1 MAYDGTEYAG
11 FQVQPNAPT
20 VQGELERALG
30 EICGGPVRVTGAGR
44 TDAGVHATGQVI
56 DFRTA
61 STLDG
66 GTMERGVNALLP
78 EDIAVSG
85 LEPAGETF
93 HARFSATGRTYEYR
107 IRNAPTR
114 DPLDRRRE
122 QWLPVRLDRAAM
134 REASA
139 RLVGRHDFAAFA
151 AGVSGVRTVRRA
163 VWSEED
169 LILRFEIE
177 ADAFLRGMVRG
188 IVGTLLWVGRG
199 KTSVDRFAEILRAGD
214 RAQAG
219 PSAPA
224 HGLCL
229 IHVSYDGERKSGFG
243 ERSRDLGES
252 EREESDE

>member
-1 MAYDGTEYAG
+1 VAYDGTAYAG
-11 FQVQPNAPT
+11 FQVQPKAPT
-20 VQGELERALG
+20 VQGELERALA
-30 EICGGPVRVTGAGR
+30 EICGGPVRITGAGR

-66 GTMERGVNALLP
+66 STMERGVNALLP
-78 EDIAVSG
+78 EDIAVSDLG
-85 LEPAGETF
+85 PAGETF

-114 DPLDRRRE
+114 DPLERRRE
-122 QWLPVRLDRAAM
+122 QWLPVTLDRAAM
-134 REASA
+134 GEAGA

-151 AGVSGVRTVRRA
+151 AGVSGERTVRRA
-163 VWSEED
+163 VLSAEGSV
-169 LILRFEIE
+169 LRFEIE

-199 KTSVDRFAEILRAGD
+199 KTSVDRFAEILRSGD

-224 HGLCL
+224 QGLCL
-229 IHVSYDGERKSGFG
+229 IKVSYDGQRAGADGKT
-243 ERSRDLGES
+243 ES
-252 EREESDE
+252 ENDE